1 MNYLSALPSS
11 VPALSPLI
19 PFFLYIFRATSP
31 SPSCTL
37 VWCPAPLCVLLY
49 PRALLHLGVT
59 PCARVRP
66 AASSSCAAS
75 SYSRV
80 HNRAPSYT
88 IVNRV
93 PSCTLA
99 AISCAFMYPCV
110 CPPATSCA
118 LLHPCV
124 PSCTLV
130 VPRTSCALLQ
140 HRVPSCNIV
149 CPPATPCAFLHL
161 YVPSFTLMCHPA
173 PSYDLVRRHVQN
185 HIRIDVLIAFL
196 SLFNSTS
203 LSTS

>member
-1 MNYLSALPSS
+1 MNYLGALPSS

-19 PFFLYIFRATSP
+19 PFFPYIFCATSP

-59 PCARVRP
+59 PCALVRP

-80 HNRAPSYT
+80 HNRTPSYT

-99 AISCAFMYPCV
+99 LPRTPVPSCTLAAISCAFLYPCV

-124 PSCTLV
+124 VSCTLV

-140 HRVPSCNIV
+140 HRVPSCTFTY
-149 CPPATPCAFLHL
+149 PHSPSCAILHPHI
-161 YVPSFTLMCHPA
+161 PSW
-173 PSYDLVRRHVQN
+173 PSRP
-185 HIRIDVLIAFL
+185 
-196 SLFNSTS
+196 
-203 LSTS
+203 

>member
-59 PCARVRP
+59 PCAPVRP

-88 IVNRV
+88 IVCTPAPLRSLVHLCPPVPLRQYRV

-99 AISCAFMYPCV
+99 
-110 CPPATSCA
+110 CA
-118 LLHPCV
+118 LLRHRV
-124 PSCTLV
+124 PSCTRVWSPAPSSSLAHP
-130 VPRTSCALLQ
+130 VPSCNIVCLPATSCALLQ
-140 HRVPSCNIV
+140 HRVPSCTFMY
-149 CPPATPCAFLHL
+149 PHSPSCAILLPHMTSSGDMSRTIFE
-161 YVPSFTLMCHPA
+161 LM
-173 PSYDLVRRHVQN
+173 
-185 HIRIDVLIAFL
+185 F
-196 SLFNSTS
+196 
-203 LSTS
+203 